1 MVNTKDLL
9 HLTPARKD
17 ISSFGDRKIT
27 FPKRSSLPNGLS
39 LKTLGRAKEPAS
51 LNVLTGAPVQ
61 LSFTWGKKN
70 LWSPSHPVPTTF
82 QNRKGKVSLDIG
94 STR

>member
-61 LSFTWGKKN
+61 LSFTWGKKICGHH
-70 LWSPSHPVPTTF
+70 LTLFPPPSRTE
-82 QNRKGKVSLDIG
+82 KGRLAW
-94 STR
+94 T

>member
-39 LKTLGRAKEPAS
+39 LKTLGRAKS
-51 LNVLTGAPVQ
+51 L
-61 LSFTWGKKN
+61 
-70 LWSPSHPVPTTF
+70 HP
-82 QNRKGKVSLDIG
+82 
-94 STR
+94 